1 MMKNKKWK
9 EFDKLTYR
17 CYNNMAGLDSDDTCW
32 KQAFDLLMKIV
43 REERKQNPDFAKEL
57 YLLDDETDYVHDIVE
72 WIEDCLD
79 ETDMKE
85 EYQQL
90 LEMCNELIENF
101 VWSGYTGSDMKFRK
115 SGALRALKRID
126 EAVQLCNKWIDTE
139 PENIMAGTAYVY
151 ALIDAKEYEKAKK
164 IIEMFLDEGTECSED
179 NEIMFIAASRYY
191 GAAGDKKKQKE
202 LDKMI
207 KAYDDYVDNKMLSDW
222 LEGEDEDDWEYDFL

>member
-1 MMKNKKWK
+1 MKNKKWK

-32 KQAFDLLMKIV
+32 KQAFDLLMGIV
-43 REERKQNPDFAKEL
+43 KEERKQNLDYAKEL
-57 YLLDDETDYVHDIVE
+57 YLLDDETDYMHDIVE

-115 SGALRALKRID
+115 SGALRALKRTD
-126 EAVQLCNKWIDTE
+126 EAVQFCDQWINKE

-164 IIEMFLDEGTECSED
+164 IIEMFLDEGTECSEE